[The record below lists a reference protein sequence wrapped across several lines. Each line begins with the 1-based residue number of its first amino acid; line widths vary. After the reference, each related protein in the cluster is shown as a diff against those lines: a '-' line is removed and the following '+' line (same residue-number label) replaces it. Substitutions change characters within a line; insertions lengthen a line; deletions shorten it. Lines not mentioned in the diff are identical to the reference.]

1 MAPVCGRRQPGFTL
15 IEVVVVV
22 AVLALAAA
30 VTVPAI
36 GRGTEALR
44 ARAEVAG
51 LSAFLRHA
59 RQQAITRREAQEV
72 RIDPEAHLAVLTG
85 AGQAEVR
92 SSRRLWADLRIEA
105 SPPAALTVR
114 FLPQGLSTGATFRI
128 EAPGRRVYLI
138 TVDPLTGRVI
148 NRRA

>member
-1 MAPVCGRRQPGFTL
+1 MTADRGRRQHGFTL
-15 IEVVVVV
+15 IEVVVVM

-59 RQQAITRREAQEV
+59 RQQAITRRETQEV
-72 RIDPEAHLAVLTG
+72 RIDPQAHLVVLAAAGAVE
-85 AGQAEVR
+85 AR
-92 SSRRLWADLRIEA
+92 SSRRLWTDLRIEA

-114 FLPQGLSTGATFRI
+114 FLPQGLSTGGTFRI

-138 TVDPLTGRVI
+138 TVDPLTGRVV